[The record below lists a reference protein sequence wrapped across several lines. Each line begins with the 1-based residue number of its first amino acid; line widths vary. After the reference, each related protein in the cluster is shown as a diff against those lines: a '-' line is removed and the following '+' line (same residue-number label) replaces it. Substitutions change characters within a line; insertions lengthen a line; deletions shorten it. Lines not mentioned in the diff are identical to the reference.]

1 MEIRELLGREVRSKV
16 LEIISIAEGRA
27 SEILKSAE
35 RKKEEILQT
44 YKPRAEEVFNREYIS
59 IISRAQREGSK
70 KILEVQREILN
81 LAREKAEKILKEIV
95 EDRERYA
102 DIMKNLVEEALKYMK
117 NNVEVRVNPRDKEI
131 AESVIRELPSEWV
144 INPPKNLSVWDVDMG
159 TWKVV
164 EDESVWGGMVFVDK
178 GRNFIL
184 NNDLKV
190 RLERAYN
197 LMLEEFKGELEV
209 ENRV

>member
-1 MEIRELLGREVRSKV
+1 MEVRELLEREVRSKV
-16 LEIISIAEGRA
+16 LEIISVAEERA
-27 SEILKSAE
+27 SEILNTAE

-44 YKPRAEEVFNREYIS
+44 YKSRAEEAFKKEYLS
-59 IISRAQREGSK
+59 IISRAQKESSK

-81 LAREKAEKILKEIV
+81 LAKERAEKILEGII
-95 EDRERYA
+95 EDKNRYA
-102 DIMKNLVEEALKYMK
+102 EIMKNFVEEALKYMK
-117 NNVEVRVNPRDKEI
+117 NNVEVRVNPRDKEL
-131 AESVIRELPSEWV
+131 AESVLKELPSEWV
-144 INPPKNLSVWDVDMG
+144 INPPKTVSVWDVYIG

-164 EDESVWGGMVFVDK
+164 EDKGVWGGMVFVDK

-184 NNDLKV
+184 NSDLKV

-209 ENRV
+209 EG